1 MNSHSRITAFF
12 LLIVLIIPALT
23 INAQE
28 MPIVYGIFFYSPTCP
43 HCHQVIQNDWPGIQA
58 EFGDQLR
65 VLFVDATTQA
75 GNQLMNTA
83 RAALNIEATGVPMLI
98 IGENVM
104 IGGNQI
110 PAMTPLIVRDGLA
123 QGGIGYPPIPGIDA
137 IFDAAVQRAEA
148 EAAAPAEAESDPA
161 ALETSAPTPLTVTER
176 LAADPIANGFAI
188 LILALLAI
196 SLLTTPLALQHS
208 GQARQTFQK
217 LHHAALIVIPLLGLG
232 LAVFLIPGWDNQPL
246 VLALAAA
253 EFIVFFLLFV
263 AAINPNAQN
272 RLARWSV
279 PLIVLAGLGVAG
291 YLAAIEVTQSEAV
304 CGLVGNCNVVQSS
317 PYAQVFGVP
326 IGVIGIVGYLA
337 ILVLW
342 GIKQFTPISGITWL
356 LRAVVLFGALFSTYL
371 TFLEPFVIGATCLWC
386 LSSAVIMLFLLWKL
400 FPEIQVVPPAVGT
413 PQPVTS

>member
-148 EAAAPAEAESDPA
+148 EAAEAESDTA

-196 SLLTTPLALQHS
+196 SLLTTPLGLQHS
-208 GQARQTFQK
+208 GQAQQTFQK

-342 GIKQFTPISGITWL
+342 GIKQFTQISGITWL